1 MLHYVVESVIARA
14 VVGLDVDMADVV
26 WVTELVVSVVAGEN
40 NTSSSGTA
48 VIASLSSN
56 MSVSSSEGG

>member
-14 VVGLDVDMADVV
+14 VVGLDVDTAAVV

-48 VIASLSSN
+48 VITSLSSN